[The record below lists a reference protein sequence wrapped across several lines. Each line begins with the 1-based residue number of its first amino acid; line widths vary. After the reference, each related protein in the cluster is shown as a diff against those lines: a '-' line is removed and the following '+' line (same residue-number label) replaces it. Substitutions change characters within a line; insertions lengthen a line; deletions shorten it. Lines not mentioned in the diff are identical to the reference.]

1 MQAAIVLAA
10 ESRAAIY
17 HLPLPAWP
25 DLRRHLG
32 ADRAAVAAR
41 ADELELDPALTP
53 RPPLPSGEGER
64 VAIEQRPALLIRHH
78 HVEQTIVEEIGH
90 GDRPAIQQVGDTG
103 FLCDI
108 HKSRLAAIQQHA
120 RALEARQ

>member
-78 HVEQTIVEEIGH
+78 HVEQPSVEEIGH
-90 GDRPAIQQVGDTG
+90 HDTAAVEQIGDARLPGDV
-103 FLCDI
+103 
-108 HKSRLAAIQQHA
+108 HKPRLAAI
-120 RALEARQ
+120 

>member
-41 ADELELDPALTP
+41 ADELELDPVGPHSLDPSPLRCTQGRLFGRGGTP
-53 RPPLPSGEGER
+53 GKL
-64 VAIEQRPALLIRHH
+64 ILIDQRPALLIRHDDI
-78 HVEQTIVEEIGH
+78 EQ
-90 GDRPAIQQVGDTG
+90 PAIEKIGQRDT
-103 FLCDI
+103 
-108 HKSRLAAIQQHA
+108 AAV
-120 RALEARQ
+120 E

>member
-41 ADELELDPALTP
+41 ADELELDPVGPHPLAPSPFGRGGTP
-53 RPPLPSGEGER
+53 GKL
-64 VAIEQRPALLIRHH
+64 ILIDQRPALLIRHDDI
-78 HVEQTIVEEIGH
+78 EQ
-90 GDRPAIQQVGDTG
+90 PAIEKIGQRDTAAVEQVGDTS
-103 FLCDI
+103 L
-108 HKSRLAAIQQHA
+108 
-120 RALEARQ
+120 